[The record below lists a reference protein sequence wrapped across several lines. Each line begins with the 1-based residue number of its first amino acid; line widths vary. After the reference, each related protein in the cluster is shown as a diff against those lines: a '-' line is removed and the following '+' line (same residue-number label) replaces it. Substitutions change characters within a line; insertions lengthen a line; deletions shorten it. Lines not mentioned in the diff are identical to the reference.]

1 MGGNVWEW
9 TSTLRRNGVVAL
21 SCGGA
26 WDSGNPGQL
35 QAECRSWLDPKR
47 QADHLGFRCAR

>member
-9 TSTLRRNGVVAL
+9 TSTLRRDGVVAL

-47 QADHLGFRCAR
+47 QADYLGFRCAR